1 MKKCYMQKKSPIV
14 ILLYCLA
21 SVIGVYTLI
30 TVYNSYTYISQLVSQ
45 KGLVI
50 SEQLLNVI
58 TYYMNAS
65 LPYLFYTISIWG
77 IGYIIDKINCFN
89 KDKEHSDKVSQN
101 DYIDINREEEDLDS
115 FFNEIK
121 SDLN

>member
-1 MKKCYMQKKSPIV
+1 MKKCYMRKKLPIV

>member
-1 MKKCYMQKKSPIV
+1 MKKCYMRKKSPIV

-101 DYIDINREEEDLDS
+101 DYIDINREEDLDS

>member
-101 DYIDINREEEDLDS
+101 DYIDINREEDLDS

>member
-1 MKKCYMQKKSPIV
+1 MKKCYMRKKSPIV
-14 ILLYCLA
+14 ISLYCLA

-30 TVYNSYTYISQLVSQ
+30 TVYNSYTYIYQLVFQ

-65 LPYLFYTISIWG
+65 LPYLFYTISIWE
-77 IGYIIDKINCFN
+77 IGYIIDKINCLN
-89 KDKEHSDKVSQN
+89 KDKERSDKVSQN